1 MCTNSLELAPGSRD
15 LSQAEKRITVEQI
28 QKITLK
34 IVLDEHSCLFANL
47 LSCT

>member
-1 MCTNSLELAPGSRD
+1 MCSSLVQFSPGSRD

-34 IVLDEHSCLFANL
+34 IILDGQSCHFVNL
-47 LSCT
+47 LSFT